1 MRERFHYSQAPP
13 KLCQLDSPVPWSLF
27 TKLVRVFL
35 FVRAAV
41 SSFGWSMTYVTES
54 NRVGRLGPMGATEVS
69 GKDPH
74 RNAWDT
80 ALAHNPLSMPHLV

>member
-1 MRERFHYSQAPP
+1 MTMAAPSCVSW
-13 KLCQLDSPVPWSLF
+13 LTLYHGVLLTRLF
-27 TKLVRVFL
+27 CVCLSDRS
-35 FVRAAV
+35 AV

-80 ALAHNPLSMPHLV
+80 ALAHNPLNMPHLV